1 MSEREI
7 IISRASIT
15 SSTLSLSPSMSP
27 LPGRQSSAVAALP
40 PPSCLLLPRVR
51 PALEA
56 PGRNTALEWLGLPLA
71 FDVMHDELEIDGY
84 QMYAVEKW
92 SVHRFSIRLQA

>member
-1 MSEREI
+1 MPP
-7 IISRASIT
+7 
-15 SSTLSLSPSMSP
+15 LS
-27 LPGRQSSAVAALP
+27 GRQSSAVAALP

-92 SVHRFSIRLQA
+92 SVHRFSIRLQARTFA